1 MNRAASW
8 IPRTR
13 VIRFAP
19 FTVGDY
25 HAVHALQQ
33 RFLAERIEGGDDLLL
48 IGEHERVVTLGR
60 ATPKPWPLLP
70 IPVVPIER
78 GGQATWHG
86 PKQLVAYPIVSL
98 KDLGIGVRDY
108 MRALEAAVI
117 ATLERFGIGAQRRD
131 GATGVWVGEQKIAS
145 LGVAVRRSVSWHGLA
160 LNVAPDL
167 SDFAWIQPCGFA
179 PTVMTSMA
187 RLLGAAPPIE
197 EVADALILE
206 LVRALRLAP
215 PVREPLPA

>member
-1 MNRAASW
+1 MNSAQSW
-8 IPRTR
+8 SPRTR

-19 FTVGDY
+19 STVGDY
-25 HAVHALQQ
+25 QAVHALQQ
-33 RFLAERIEGGDDLLL
+33 RLLAARIAGGDDLLL

-60 ATPKPWPLLP
+60 ATPQPWPVLP

-86 PKQLVAYPIVSL
+86 PGQLVAYPIVSL
-98 KDLGIGVRDY
+98 KDLGIGVREY
-108 MRALEAAVI
+108 MRALETAVI
-117 ATLERFGIGAQRRD
+117 AALLRFCLVAQRRE

-145 LGVAVRRSVSWHGLA
+145 MGVAVRRSVTWHGVA
-160 LNVAPDL
+160 LNVSPDL
-167 SDFAWIQPCGFA
+167 SDFALIQPCGFA

-187 RLLGAAPPIE
+187 KQLGTAPPME
-197 EVADALILE
+197 AVVDALILE
-206 LVRALRLAP
+206 LVRALDLAP